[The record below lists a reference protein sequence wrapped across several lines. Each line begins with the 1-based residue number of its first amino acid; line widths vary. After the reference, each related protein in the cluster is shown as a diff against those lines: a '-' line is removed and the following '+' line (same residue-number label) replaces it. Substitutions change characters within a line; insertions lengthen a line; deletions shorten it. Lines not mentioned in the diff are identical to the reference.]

1 MPARRD
7 LDALRELQGEIETF
21 LRFLQHPI
29 VAENEVELFDLTAA
43 SWRLSADFGKLL
55 FEAWNPARSLVRRVE
70 EIAYRDRA
78 RLGLFVRKPGGRE
91 TATLELRELERAA
104 RPART
109 QSRASFRQELLA
121 VLAREYPGWRFERVS
136 NRSDREHSFSAWY
149 TRGLARRGSTAWAFL
164 GLGEGEAPAAA
175 DALLA
180 FGLIWLDWLRGQ
192 SERFT
197 VSGLKLFLP
206 RSALELTAHRAAYLE
221 RRALQAELF
230 AWNSGEA
237 QPQAVDLKDFGNVET
252 RLTPRRQGEALVARH
267 QDLVRDL
274 LGDLAERVEAV
285 PDASA
290 NFLSLRVLGLEVA
303 RVEGLLAPR
312 VFYGLEGDYRRLEAG
327 DEAEFRR
334 FVTRV
339 LELRTA
345 TSEHPS
351 HDFYRLQAERWLES
365 LLVRDITKLD
375 PALSPA
381 CVYPQVPAFSGSDR
395 GVIDILSASRQGRLA
410 VIELKLEE
418 EINLPLQGLDYWLRV
433 KWLHERGQFQEF
445 GYFPNLA
452 LAPAPPLVYLVS
464 PAFRFH
470 STTDR
475 VIRYLDRSLEVI
487 KVGLNDRWKEGVKVL
502 FRQPARASSCRRA
515 ASARGPRLR

>member
-1 MPARRD
+1 MPAHRD

-21 LRFLQHPI
+21 LRSLRHPI
-29 VAENEVELFDLTAA
+29 VVEDEVKLFDLTAA

-70 EIAYRDRA
+70 GIAYRDRS

-91 TATLELRELERAA
+91 TGTLELRELERAE
-104 RPART
+104 RPARAA
-109 QSRASFRQELLA
+109 SRAGFRKEFLA
-121 VLAREYPGWRFERVS
+121 VLQREYPGWRFERVS

-164 GLGEGEAPAAA
+164 GLGKDEAPAAA
-175 DALLA
+175 DAILA
-180 FGLIWLDWLRGQ
+180 FALIWLDWLRSQ
-192 SERFT
+192 SERCT

-206 RSALELTAHRAAYLE
+206 RAAVELTAHRAAYLE
-221 RRALQAELF
+221 RRALQVELF
-230 AWNSGEA
+230 EWNSGEKELK
-237 QPQAVDLKDFGNVET
+237 AVDLKDFGNVET
-252 RLTPRRQGEALVARH
+252 RLTPRRQGEALVERH
-267 QDLVRDL
+267 QGLVRDL
-274 LGDLAERVEAV
+274 LGELAERVDAV

-290 NFLSLRVLGLEVA
+290 NFLSLRVLGLEVG

-312 VFYGLEGDYRRLEAG
+312 IFYGLEGDYRRLEAG
-327 DEAEFRR
+327 GEADFRR
-334 FVTRV
+334 FVARV
-339 LELRTA
+339 LELRA
-345 TSEHPS
+345 AHSEDPS

-375 PALSPA
+375 PAFAPE
-381 CVYPQVPAFSGSDR
+381 CVYPQVPAFSSSDR
-395 GVIDILSASRQGRLA
+395 GVIDILSVTRQGRLA

-433 KWLHERGQFQEF
+433 QWLHKRGQFREF
-445 GYFPNLA
+445 GYFPGVE
-452 LAPAPPLVYLVS
+452 LAPAPPLLYLAS

-475 VIRYLDRSLEVI
+475 VIRYLDRSLEVV
-487 KVGLNDRWKEGVKVL
+487 KVGLNARWREGAKVL
-502 FRQPARASSCRRA
+502 FRQPARA
-515 ASARGPRLR
+515 GL